1 MDPVQLVVIVCR
13 VVHQLTQLLRSSTE
27 YTMLTPSSMMVT
39 RSAWRCSLMDTGRV
53 HDTISS
59 VDAPTSVVLVD
70 TL

>member
-1 MDPVQLVVIVCR
+1 
-13 VVHQLTQLLRSSTE
+13 
-27 YTMLTPSSMMVT
+27 MLTPSSMMVT
-39 RSAWRCSLMDTGRV
+39 RSAWRCSLVDTGRV